1 VLSVFPVLPIA
12 MQLRTGVAMLSFF
25 GILADYDA
33 VADIDALARR
43 IEVAVARLVASS
55 KKRKPERDRRG
66 LSLVASV

>member
-1 VLSVFPVLPIA
+1 
-12 MQLRTGVAMLSFF
+12 MLSFF